1 MRGQRKAFQMK
12 EQDKTPEELSEVVKS
27 NLPDKEFKVMIIKM
41 LNELR
46 RRMDEHSEKFNKQLE
61 NINKN
66 QTEQNNTINEIKNIL
81 EGINSR

>member
-1 MRGQRKAFQMK
+1 MK

-66 QTEQNNTINEIKNIL
+66 QTELNNTINEIKNIL